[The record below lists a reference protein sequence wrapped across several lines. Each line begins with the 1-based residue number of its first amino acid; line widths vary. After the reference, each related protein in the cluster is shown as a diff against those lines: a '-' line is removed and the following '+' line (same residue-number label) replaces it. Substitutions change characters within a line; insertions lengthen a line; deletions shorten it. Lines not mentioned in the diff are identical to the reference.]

1 MNTSPA
7 ALSSRRH
14 QRGLTLV
21 ELLVG
26 LTLAAV
32 VTSALLSLNIS
43 TSQTSSLLNS
53 RNDLLADTQL
63 AQNYVAAKLRE
74 AAYVFPSGTA
84 LTLSAT
90 GSFSTRKPG
99 STGSTWTV
107 GTDPIVAVI
116 LPPEESG
123 SCGGSAPQFCYTF
136 YAYYPVERRVV
147 TAGASGAAQPGPD
160 ARNDPTAWMLMEY
173 RHSYASLA
181 LGTVLGP
188 AQATDLGGGDGQ
200 IVMDYL
206 RPAAA
211 TESALFSQE
220 DGQQQ
225 GVSRLTLR
233 LAAAR
238 LGSSETRVPSSGR
251 YEVAVYPR
259 NVGKPVSPN

>member
-1 MNTSPA
+1 MTNFNSP
-7 ALSSRRH
+7 RRRR
-14 QRGLTLV
+14 QQGLTLV

-26 LTLAAV
+26 LALAGL

-53 RNDLLADTQL
+53 RNDLLAETQL

-74 AAYVFPSGTA
+74 AAYVFPTGTA

-90 GSFSTRKPG
+90 NSFSTQKPG
-99 STGSTWTV
+99 AASSTWTV

-123 SCGGSAPQFCYTF
+123 SCVTGAPQFCYTF
-136 YAYYPVERRVV
+136 YAYYPVQRATV
-147 TAGASGAAQPGPD
+147 TANATGAAQPGPD
-160 ARNDPTAWMLMEY
+160 ARNDASAWVLMEY
-173 RHSYASLA
+173 RRPYTALA
-181 LGTVLGP
+181 LGTVLGT
-188 AQATDLGGGDGQ
+188 AQATGLSGASGQ

-206 RPAAA
+206 RPPA
-211 TESALFSQE
+211 TGESPLFSQVN
-220 DGQQQ
+220 GQQQ

-233 LAAAR
+233 LAGAR
-238 LGSSETRVPSSGR
+238 LGSRETRVPQTGR